1 MHYRRVDSDALSFG
15 IERRDDQT
23 RQTVPL
29 HDLSLKIEKE
39 LAELLDNIGR
49 WNLLIFCN
57 LRRMSRNVEYF
68 LQLAH
73 LLLTISH

>member
-15 IERRDDQT
+15 IERRDDQK

-29 HDLSLKIEKE
+29 HDLSLKKE